1 MKDFELLI
9 QEVRAEARL
18 MQSRAGGLGSVS
30 DEGWD
35 RLQFRLDHVAPS
47 GQKIRAWLNSL
58 ASEEAVQG
66 LYRHILGR
74 DPDPVGMHWALREL
88 QSGVPVLLL
97 AGHIVLSPEGRR
109 QAYRLKTFRVY
120 KLLARLRS
128 IARRLGMDRVVVFAA
143 RLVALVHRTVD
154 ARPTPDTRPV
164 ALPAEWQLMLER
176 QAGQLGLAQAAI
188 RSLERQ
194 TQSLQGALAVAMA
207 RVNASALA
215 AAGSAQ
221 AAGSSH
227 AAVSSQAVGSAQPK
241 SPALNAVLVQPSP
254 SEVDVTTSALDTYY
268 LAFENHHRGSPEQL
282 HAKFLAYQPYLKQLV
297 EATAAA
303 RVADQTDV
311 LDLGCGRGEWLE
323 FVQAQGLQ
331 AEGIDANPV
340 MVHACIQKGLRVQ
353 RADLLQRLHEQPS
366 QSLLGITAFHVAEHL
381 PFNALFELVVQAF
394 RCLKPHGFLL
404 LETPNPENILVA
416 THTFHHDHTHRNPLT
431 PDAMQFLLSYHGFQQ
446 VALIRLN
453 PYPESAQI
461 AGLDPVS
468 QRLNAMVNGPQDF
481 AVLGLRP
488 ELL

>member
-1 MKDFELLI
+1 MKDFEALI
-9 QEVRAEARL
+9 QEVQAEARL
-18 MQSRAGGLGSVS
+18 MQSKAGGLGSVS

-74 DPDPVGMHWALREL
+74 DPDPVGMDWALREL
-88 QSGVPVLLL
+88 QNGVPVLLL
-97 AGHIVLSPEGRR
+97 AGHIMLSPEGRR

-128 IARRLGMDRVVVFAA
+128 IARRLGMDRLVVVAA
-143 RLVALVHRTVD
+143 RLVALAHRTVD

-188 RSLERQ
+188 RSLERK
-194 TQSLQGALAVAMA
+194 TQSLQEALAVAVA

-215 AAGSAQ
+215 VEG
-221 AAGSSH
+221 
-227 AAVSSQAVGSAQPK
+227 SSQAVGSAQPK
-241 SPALNAVLVQPSP
+241 SPASNEASVHPSSVHP
-254 SEVDVTTSALDTYY
+254 SSSDPGTTTRALDTYY

-282 HAKFLAYQPYLKQLV
+282 HTKFLAYQPYLKQLV
-297 EATAAA
+297 EVTGKDSAISTATN
-303 RVADQTDV
+303 QTDV

-340 MVHACIQKGLRVQ
+340 MVQTCVEKGLRVQ
-353 RADLLQRLHEQPS
+353 RADLLQRLNEQPS

-416 THTFHHDHTHRNPLT
+416 THTFYHDHTHRNPLT
-431 PDAMQFLLSYHGFQQ
+431 PDAMRFLLSYHGFQQ

-461 AGLDPVS
+461 AGVDPAA

-488 ELL
+488 ELP